1 MPRETT
7 EHHRNE
13 ILGVVKVALEESKLS
28 LHDICISQYNI

>member
-13 ILGVVKVALEESKLS
+13 IVGLVQVALEESKLS
-28 LHDICISQYNI
+28 LNDICTHQYNT

>member
-13 ILGVVKVALEESKLS
+13 VLGLVKAALDEAKLT
-28 LHDICISQYNI
+28 LEKICNY